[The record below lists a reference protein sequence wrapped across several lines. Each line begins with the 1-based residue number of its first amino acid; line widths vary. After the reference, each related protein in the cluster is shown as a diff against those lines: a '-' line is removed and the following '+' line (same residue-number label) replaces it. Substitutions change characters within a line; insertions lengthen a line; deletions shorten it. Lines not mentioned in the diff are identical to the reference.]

1 MQISLITS
9 RQISAP
15 VDTAPVPP
23 TTPPT
28 TPPVVAPLFDFP
40 GIVAGT
46 VFDIAKGSKVGF
58 ITPKGTTSV
67 DQFDAQAAT
76 FHIKAGAF
84 GVNVDM
90 IVAVKRLTDTQ
101 VELTS
106 TKDGAST
113 KSIGNIVAARTNFA
127 EFVST
132 DGKNEHTVI
141 ARDAKTGVILLDA
154 VVPTFGNAHL
164 VLQPKKA

>member
-1 MQISLITS
+1 MQISRVTS
-9 RQISAP
+9 ALVPASST
-15 VDTAPVPP
+15 VVTAPPVH
-23 TTPPT
+23 
-28 TPPVVAPLFDFP
+28 PPVFDFP
-40 GIVAGT
+40 GVQAGA

-58 ITPKGTTSV
+58 FSPKGTTTV
-67 DQFDAQAAT
+67 DLLDAQRAA

-90 IVAVKRLTDTQ
+90 LVAVRRLNADQ
-101 VELTS
+101 VELTQ

-113 KSIGNIVAARTNFA
+113 KVVGNIVDVHTNYA

-132 DGKNEHTVI
+132 DGKAEHTVI
-141 ARDAKTGVILLDA
+141 QRDAATGVITLDA

-164 VLQPKKA
+164 VLAPRA